1 MISLPAG
8 SRIWLVAGITDMRN
22 GFNGL
27 ASKVQNVLKD
37 DPFSGHLFIFRGR
50 RGDQIKVLWAD
61 SDGLCLFTKRLER
74 GRFVWPVTR
83 DGKVHLTPAQLSM
96 LEGME
101 TSLAHENARLWALL
115 QTQQDTIRQMAE
127 YNRLLS
133 QRVAAYASE
142 INRLKALVAKL
153 QRMQFGKSSEKLRA
167 KTERQ
172 IQEAQ
177 ERISALQEEMAETL
191 GEQYDP
197 ALPSALRQ
205 SSARKPLLASLP
217 RETRVIR
224 PEEECCPAC
233 GGDLSPLGCDVSEQL
248 ELISSAF
255 KVIETQRPKLAC
267 CRCDVIVQAPVSSKP
282 IARSYAGPGLLA
294 HVVTG
299 KYADH
304 LPLYRQSEIYRRQGV
319 DLSRATL
326 GRWTGAVAEL
336 LEPVYDELRQYVLM
350 PGKVHA
356 DDIPVPVQEPGSGK
370 TRTARLWVYVR
381 DDRNAGSEMPPAVW
395 FAYSPGRKGIHPQ
408 NHLAGYSGVLQADAY
423 GGYRALYG
431 SGRITEA
438 ACMAHAR
445 RKIHD
450 VHARAPTDITTEALQ
465 RIGELYVI
473 EAEVR
478 GCSAEQRLAARKAR
492 AAPLMQSLYDW
503 IQQQMKTLSR
513 HSDTAKAFAYLL
525 KQWDALNVYCSNGWV
540 EIDNNIAEN
549 ALRGVAVGRKNWLF
563 AGSDSGGEHAAVL
576 YSLIGTCRLNN
587 VEPEKWLRYVIE
599 HIQDWPANRVRDL
612 LPWKVDL
619 TAQ

>member
-1 MISLPAG
+1 M
-8 SRIWLVAGITDMRN
+8 D
-22 GFNGL
+22 
-27 ASKVQNVLKD
+27 
-37 DPFSGHLFIFRGR
+37 
-50 RGDQIKVLWAD
+50 
-61 SDGLCLFTKRLER
+61 
-74 GRFVWPVTR
+74 
-83 DGKVHLTPAQLSM
+83 
-96 LEGME
+96 
-101 TSLAHENARLWALL
+101 TSLAHENARLRALL
-115 QTQQDTIRQMAE
+115 QTQQDTIRQMAK

-197 ALPSALRQ
+197 VLPSPLRQ
-205 SSARKPLLASLP
+205 SSAHKPLPASLP

-233 GGDLSPLGCDVSEQL
+233 GGELSSLGCDVLEQL

-267 CRCDVIVQAPVSSKP
+267 CRCDHIVQAPVPSKP
-282 IARSYAGPGLLA
+282 IARSYAGAGLLA
-294 HVVTG
+294 HVVAG
-299 KYADH
+299 KYADY

-319 DLSRATL
+319 ELSRATL

-336 LEPVYDELRQYVLM
+336 LEPLYDILRQYVLM

-395 FAYSPGRKGIHPQ
+395 FAYSPDRKGIHPQ

-423 GGYRALYG
+423 GSYRALYE

-438 ACMAHAR
+438 Q
-445 RKIHD
+445 
-450 VHARAPTDITTEALQ
+450 Q
-465 RIGELYVI
+465 RIGELYAI

-503 IQQQMKTLSR
+503 IQQQMKI
-513 HSDTAKAFAYLL
+513 HSL
-525 KQWDALNVYCSNGWV
+525 KMECLH
-540 EIDNNIAEN
+540 
-549 ALRGVAVGRKNWLF
+549 
-563 AGSDSGGEHAAVL
+563 GEHYIHREIVRATVFS
-576 YSLIGTCRLNN
+576 YIECDYNRWRLQ
-587 VEPEKWLRYVIE
+587 VS
-599 HIQDWPANRVRDL
+599 
-612 LPWKVDL
+612 
-619 TAQ
+619 